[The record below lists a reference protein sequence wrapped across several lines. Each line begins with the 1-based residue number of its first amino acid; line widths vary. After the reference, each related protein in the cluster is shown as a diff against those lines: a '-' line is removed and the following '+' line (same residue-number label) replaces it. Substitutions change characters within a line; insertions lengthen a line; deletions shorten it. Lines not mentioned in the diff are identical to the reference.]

1 MSTTGNVR
9 KNNED
14 NLLCD
19 GHSRDIMMKKISLIM
34 EKFSVTIVKS

>member
-19 GHSRDIMMKKISLIM
+19 GHSRDIND
-34 EKFSVTIVKS
+34 EEDFSYS